1 MDESKN
7 AAKEG
12 VKIECKVTADDF
24 RKYEKMKVSEDERRG
39 KKDEVRKSAFLDKMY
54 KKLRETTNEPQPKSN
69 DYDDQ

>member
-24 RKYEKMKVSEDERRG
+24 RKYEKMKVV
-39 KKDEVRKSAFLDKMY
+39 KMKDEVRKSAFLDKMY